1 MTETHVEQVKLKSP
15 FQEQVAVGN
24 YFPGANFEQILQG
37 VSSAIDEGV
46 PLMVVTGLEGCG
58 KTMLCHKLDH
68 QDNGIYKTVLF
79 PRTVDSFED
88 VARHIA
94 IRLGVSTEVEGSGRY
109 VDGLLENI
117 TTSLGSIAEPL
128 LLIFDEAENIYLA
141 TLERI
146 RKMLE
151 RFLGDGVQLFILFS
165 GRRTFLENFEQLSIC
180 DFREVEEQQF
190 ELEALSEAETT
201 EYLLSAS
208 ERIDE
213 ISGESIFSQEVLKN
227 IFDVGKGNFRMTNIL
242 AEEAMQDQ
250 GDGNSFMVLLENV
263 KDEVESEYAEQE
275 SSSLTSLFTE
285 NKAYLPWAGG
295 FIVVL
300 GLLVA
305 FFIGDGEQV
314 EVNGPTVEKHT
325 TTISKELIIEE
336 KLPEQQ
342 PVVQKPVVEVEV
354 VAPPVVEIPA
364 AAPPVTVSTPPV
376 VVEEP
381 IEEVQTAV
389 IEASIEPVQEP
400 ISSFSSDPEIKLEP
414 ETPEV
419 DIPVEVVEVVEV
431 VESVEPVEPLESIVV
446 EPMEIEQ
453 ESTPVITGIPR
464 IVVKKQKVEVAA
476 EVPVPVTST
485 MVELWPITTLKRKPG
500 SSIIS
505 KEKVQISPVVEKKQ
519 GQAIVEKKSV
529 ASKSSSIEDQLYRT
543 RVIAGTGWENGR
555 KNHMYTVQLMVL
567 TSKVAEQNLKK
578 MLVEERYRQEAGNF
592 YIFPRVSDP
601 ENTMIFYGEYRTIE
615 RARLAQNSLPQFLR
629 DYKPYALSIKGA
641 MAKVGR

>member
-1 MTETHVEQVKLKSP
+1 
-15 FQEQVAVGN
+15 
-24 YFPGANFEQILQG
+24 
-37 VSSAIDEGV
+37 
-46 PLMVVTGLEGCG
+46 
-58 KTMLCHKLDH
+58 
-68 QDNGIYKTVLF
+68 
-79 PRTVDSFED
+79 
-88 VARHIA
+88 
-94 IRLGVSTEVEGSGRY
+94 
-109 VDGLLENI
+109 
-117 TTSLGSIAEPL
+117 
-128 LLIFDEAENIYLA
+128 
-141 TLERI
+141 
-146 RKMLE
+146 
-151 RFLGDGVQLFILFS
+151 
-165 GRRTFLENFEQLSIC
+165 
-180 DFREVEEQQF
+180 
-190 ELEALSEAETT
+190 
-201 EYLLSAS
+201 
-208 ERIDE
+208 
-213 ISGESIFSQEVLKN
+213 
-227 IFDVGKGNFRMTNIL
+227 
-242 AEEAMQDQ
+242 
-250 GDGNSFMVLLENV
+250 
-263 KDEVESEYAEQE
+263 
-275 SSSLTSLFTE
+275 
-285 NKAYLPWAGG
+285 
-295 FIVVL
+295 
-300 GLLVA
+300 
-305 FFIGDGEQV
+305 
-314 EVNGPTVEKHT
+314 
-325 TTISKELIIEE
+325 
-336 KLPEQQ
+336 
-342 PVVQKPVVEVEV
+342 
-354 VAPPVVEIPA
+354 
-364 AAPPVTVSTPPV
+364 
-376 VVEEP
+376 
-381 IEEVQTAV
+381 
-389 IEASIEPVQEP
+389 
-400 ISSFSSDPEIKLEP
+400 
-414 ETPEV
+414 
-419 DIPVEVVEVVEV
+419 VEVVEVVEV

>member
-15 FQEQVAVGN
+15 FQEQVVAGN

-46 PLMVVTGLEGCG
+46 PLMVVTGIEGCG

-68 QDNGIYKTVLF
+68 QEGDIYKTVLF

-88 VARHIA
+88 VVKHIA
-94 IRLGVSTEVEGSGRY
+94 IRLGVSTEVEESGRY

-117 TTSLGSIAEPL
+117 AVSLGSIAEPL

-180 DFREVEEQQF
+180 EFREVEEQLF

-263 KDEVESEYAEQE
+263 KDEVESEYAEQG
-275 SSSLTSLFTE
+275 SFSLTNFLAD

-300 GLLVA
+300 GLLVS
-305 FFIGDGEQV
+305 FLIGDGVQV

-336 KLPEQQ
+336 KLPEES
-342 PVVQKPVVEVEV
+342 PVVQQPEVEVEV

-364 AAPPVTVSTPPV
+364 TEPVIVSTPPV

-381 IEEVQTAV
+381 VEEPIEEIQTAV
-389 IEASIEPVQEP
+389 IEASTEPVEETVS
-400 ISSFSSDPEIKLEP
+400 ISPGEPEIKFEP
-414 ETPEV
+414 EPAEV
-419 DIPVEVVEVVEV
+419 DIPVEVVVPI
-431 VESVEPVEPLESIVV
+431 EPQEAIVV

-453 ESTPVITGIPR
+453 ESTPSIAGIPK
-464 IVVKKQKVEVAA
+464 IVVKKQKVELAA
-476 EVPVPVTST
+476 ELPVSVTST
-485 MVELWPITTLKRKPG
+485 MVELRPIATLKRKPG

-505 KEKVQISPVVEKKQ
+505 KEKAQLPPVVEINKEE
-519 GQAIVEKKSV
+519 AIVERKSV

-578 MLVEERYRQEAGNF
+578 MLAEERYRQEAGNF

-601 ENTMIFYGEYRTIE
+601 ENTMIFYGEYRSLE